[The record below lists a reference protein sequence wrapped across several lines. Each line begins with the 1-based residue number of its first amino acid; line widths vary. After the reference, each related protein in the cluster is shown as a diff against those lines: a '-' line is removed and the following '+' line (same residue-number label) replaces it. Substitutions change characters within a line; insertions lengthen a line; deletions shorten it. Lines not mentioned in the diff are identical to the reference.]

1 MTTCSLHQ
9 TGGGDAR
16 FDRFPAS
23 SRITSRFV
31 FQCAP
36 VVTVPPPQDPLI
48 GLHLNEYEVLEAI
61 AEGGMGVVYRGVHP
75 LIQKRVAIKVLKLG
89 SEKEGDYEQLVREAQ
104 AANSI
109 SHQNIVDIFGI
120 GRLPD
125 RRAYIIMEYLEGQ
138 ALDAYMHGR
147 TLPLL
152 EVVQLLFDICAPLV
166 AAHHAQIIHRDL
178 KPSNVFLCNQPT
190 AGYFLKLL
198 DFGLAKRSMSLD
210 GVTEQTSRATVAG
223 TPDYM
228 APEQAQG
235 KAVSPRTDL
244 YALGCMGYEMV
255 TGQVPFT
262 APTPFD
268 VMVAHVRASVPRAA
282 ALAPTLPAEL
292 DALLLRLMAKEPED
306 RPESAQDVRELL
318 LPMLES
324 LGTAAGA
331 ASGPRP
337 SRSGE
342 FIVKTA
348 RASGMRAADQLA
360 KAATDDALLPV
371 AEPTTAKEAPTD
383 AALPKASLRA
393 PVKLVVAGLTGLA
406 LLLGVTLV
414 LRPAPPAPLVSPVAE
429 VQPPVAKPLEAPVAA
444 PADLPDELD
453 SLVPLANG
461 IPAPK
466 REVRPAPTEQ
476 ELKKRLAALEQ
487 RLRKATAEGT
497 SADPAALQYLA
508 KYRVQA
514 TMADTPAERGKLAR
528 QLDQWERLFLS
539 R

>member
-1 MTTCSLHQ
+1 M
-9 TGGGDAR
+9 
-16 FDRFPAS
+16 
-23 SRITSRFV
+23 
-31 FQCAP
+31 
-36 VVTVPPPQDPLI
+36 TVPAPTPPAPDPLI

-152 EVVQLLFDICAPLV
+152 EVVQLLFDICAPLA
-166 AAHHAQIIHRDL
+166 AAHRAKIIHRDL
-178 KPSNVFLCNQPT
+178 KPSNVFLCSQPT

-198 DFGLAKRSMSLD
+198 DFGLAKRSMNLD

-262 APTPFD
+262 AQTPFD
-268 VMVAHVRASVPRAA
+268 VMVAHVRASVPQAS
-282 ALAPTLPAEL
+282 ALVPTLPAEL
-292 DALLLRLMAKEPED
+292 DRLIYRLMAKDPDE
-306 RPESAQDVRELL
+306 RPASAEDVRELL

-324 LGTAAGA
+324 LGAAAGAA

-337 SRSGE
+337 SHSGE
-342 FIVKTA
+342 FIVRAA
-348 RASGMRAADQLA
+348 RASGQRAADQLA
-360 KAATDDALLPV
+360 KADTDDALPAVTPDAPLASP
-371 AEPTTAKEAPTD
+371 KEAPTD
-383 AALPKASLRA
+383 SALPRA
-393 PVKLVVAGLTGLA
+393 PSRSKAKLIVAGLA
-406 LLLGVTLV
+406 GVALV
-414 LRPAPPAPLVSPVAE
+414 LGAILVMLPAPPSPRAATPPVAE
-429 VQPPVAKPLEAPVAA
+429 VKPAPPVPNAVEAPAAA
-444 PADLPDELD
+444 PPDLPDDEPEELVA
-453 SLVPLANG
+453 LPNG
-461 IPAPK
+461 IPAVK
-466 REVRPAPTEQ
+466 REVRAPPSEL
-476 ELKKRLAALEQ
+476 ELKKRLSTLEQ
-487 RLRKATAEGT
+487 RLRTVTAAGT
-497 SADPAALQYLA
+497 SPDPAALQYLA

-514 TMADTPAERGKLAR
+514 TMADTPAQRATLAR
-528 QLDQWERLFLS
+528 QLDQWEHLFLT